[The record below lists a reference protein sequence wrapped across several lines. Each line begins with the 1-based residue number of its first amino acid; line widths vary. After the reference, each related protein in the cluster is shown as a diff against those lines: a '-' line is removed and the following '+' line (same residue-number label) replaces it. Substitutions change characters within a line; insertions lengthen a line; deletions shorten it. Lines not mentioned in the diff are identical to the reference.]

1 MPRVWSVLGGISQR
15 GALTLGPCC
24 CNHWALWV
32 GRHWGKGTAH
42 VWHCYWYQDYKIFSI
57 PKRKLKITQRHRKL
71 QADWKDYLFSF
82 FFPQKSSLVTRSQNF
97 LHQCWK
103 KKPFLSLCWRTLSP
117 RSWVNKISYQAILIL
132 PNLFF
137 SGIPTAWPHSTGN
150 RGGGGEERGTVGWT
164 RTVWEAINTYVRRTW
179 GSIKAV
185 SPWQLNIR

>member
-1 MPRVWSVLGGISQR
+1 MFGTVTDIKTIKYFQHQKENWKLLR
-15 GALTLGPCC
+15 GTESFRLTERNIYFP
-24 CNHWALWV
+24 
-32 GRHWGKGTAH
+32 
-42 VWHCYWYQDYKIFSI
+42 
-57 PKRKLKITQRHRKL
+57 
-71 QADWKDYLFSF
+71 F